1 MHYSV
6 SLIGSGN
13 VAWHLSQALEKAGH
27 QVREIYSR
35 TPEHAERLAEKLYDA
50 QVVTSLDFSE
60 SESTVFLLC
69 ISDDAIGRV
78 ADQIILPNED
88 AVICHTSGTQPLDVL
103 AGRSHAGVFYP
114 LQTFT
119 KNRRL
124 DLATVPVCV
133 EASNEPTQQVL
144 VGIAQSI
151 SRTVY
156 LVDSQERKMLHVS
169 AVFACNFTNHLL
181 ALSKHLLAQEGL
193 QFELLKPLV
202 RETFEKALEVA
213 DPAAVQ
219 TGPAIREDYQV
230 IHAHLDYL
238 QHTPHWQA
246 LYKLITDSI
255 VLLSRRG

>member
-35 TPEHAERLAEKLYDA
+35 TPGHAERVAEKLYDA

-60 SESTVFLLC
+60 SGSDVFLLC
-69 ISDDAIGRV
+69 VSDDAIGRV
-78 ADQIILPNED
+78 ADELILPDED
-88 AVICHTSGTQPLDVL
+88 AVICHTSGTQPLDLL
-103 AGRSHAGVFYP
+103 AGREHAGVFYP

-119 KNRRL
+119 SNRRL
-124 DLATVPVCV
+124 DLSTVPFCI
-133 EASNEPTQQVL
+133 EASDEHTDQVL

-156 LVDSQERKMLHVS
+156 LVDAQERKMLHVG

-181 ALSKHLLAQEGL
+181 ALSRHLLAQEGL
-193 QFELLKPLV
+193 EFGLLKPLI
-202 RETFEKALEVA
+202 RETFEKALEAA
-213 DPAAVQ
+213 DPASVQ
-219 TGPAIREDYQV
+219 TGPAVREDYQV

-238 QHTPHWQA
+238 QRTPHWQA
-246 LYKLITDSI
+246 LYKSISDSI

>member
-6 SLIGSGN
+6 SLIGTGN

-27 QVREIYSR
+27 QVREIYGR
-35 TPEHAERLAEKLYDA
+35 NPEHAERVAEKLYDA

-69 ISDDAIGRV
+69 VSDDAIGRV
-78 ADQIILPNED
+78 ADQIILPDED
-88 AVICHTSGTQPLDVL
+88 AILCHTSGTQPLDLL
-103 AGRSHAGVFYP
+103 AGRSYAGVFYP

-119 KNRRL
+119 RNHRL
-124 DLATVPVCV
+124 DLATVPFCI
-133 EASNEPTQQVL
+133 EATNELTRQVL
-144 VGIAQSI
+144 VGIAQTI

-156 LVDSQERKMLHVS
+156 LVDAQERKMLHVG

-193 QFELLKPLV
+193 EFSLLKPLI

-213 DPAAVQ
+213 DPATVQ

-238 QHTPHWQA
+238 QRTPHWQA